1 MQILNQKVTFCN
13 FGAQEPKNVC
23 QNTLPCWASS
33 LRTMMITLNK
43 DQRDSAWVSQRIQ
56 IGFVKN
62 PVKKNKT

>member
-1 MQILNQKVTFCN
+1 MLGRQ
-13 FGAQEPKNVC
+13 
-23 QNTLPCWASS
+23 